1 MVLNAIQWAVVGK
14 VLITVLIILLILL
27 VILYFMGRR
36 MQKKQEEQAPI
47 IEANTMDATILV
59 IDKKKM
65 SIKDAVAAGLPKQ
78 IQEQTPVY
86 LKLQKLPVVK
96 AKVGNRVVTMIA
108 DPSVFDLIP
117 VKREVKVTVSGL
129 YIRSVKSARGGLEQ
143 VAPKK
148 KGFFQKTADKAAEV
162 VKKDS
167 EDRAKQQGKDKKKK

>member
-14 VLITVLIILLILL
+14 VLLTILIILLILL
-27 VILYFMGRR
+27 VILYFMGRK
-36 MQKKQEEQAPI
+36 MQKRQEEQAPI

-78 IQEQTPVY
+78 VQEQTPVY
-86 LKLQKLPVVK
+86 LKLQKLPIVK
-96 AKVGNRVVTMIA
+96 AKVGNRLVTMIA
-108 DPSVFDLIP
+108 DPAVFDLIP
-117 VKREVKVTVSGL
+117 LKREVKVTVSGL

-148 KGFFQKTADKAAEV
+148 KGFFQKATNKAAEI

-167 EDRAKQQGKDKKKK
+167 EERAKQNKDKKKK